1 MQSNC
6 TNLHQ
11 FFCGFYLQEWKK
23 LVSPIKEQAK
33 QMKKKVCVCVCSE
46 TKNIKTWMEI
56 SF

>member
-33 QMKKKVCVCVCSE
+33 QMKKKCVCVCVV
-46 TKNIKTWMEI
+46 KPKTSKRGWK
-56 SF
+56 